1 MRKMRV
7 LAPAKVNLTLD
18 ILRRRPDG
26 YHDLRMVMQSISLC
40 DAVTVRTETGTG
52 AIVVRAGRDDLPS
65 GPDNIAWKAADAFFT
80 AAGIPNAGV
89 EIDIEKNIPFA
100 AGMAGGSADGAAVLK
115 ALRDLL
121 CPAMVDAE
129 LKVIGLRVGS
139 DVPFCLRGGTAL
151 AEGRGE
157 ILTDLP
163 SLPPCWLAVCKPDFG
178 LSTPALFGRIR
189 IPELRVRPDHGAI
202 LSALEVSDL
211 PGVARQLCNVFEEVL
226 TEAESVH
233 IRRIRQTMLDHGALN
248 AVMTGSGPTV
258 FGIFETEASARAAVS
273 ALQTEYAQTFV
284 AQPL

>member
-1 MRKMRV
+1 ME
-7 LAPAKVNLTLD
+7 LFGLHIP
-18 ILRRRPDG
+18 
-26 YHDLRMVMQSISLC
+26 
-40 DAVTVRTETGTG
+40 
-52 AIVVRAGRDDLPS
+52 
-65 GPDNIAWKAADAFFT
+65 DAFFT
-80 AAGIPNAGV
+80 AAGIPKAGV
-89 EIDIEKNIPFA
+89 ELDIEKNLPCA

-121 CPAMVDAE
+121 CPVMTDAE
-129 LKVIGLRVGS
+129 LEVIGLRVGS
-139 DVPFCLRGGTAL
+139 DVPFCIRGGTAL

-163 SLPPCWLAVCKPDFG
+163 SLPSCWLAVCKPDFG

-189 IPELRVRPDHGAI
+189 IPELRVRPNHGAI
-202 LSALEVSDL
+202 LSALEVGDL

-258 FGIFETEASARAAVS
+258 FGIFETEASARAA
-273 ALQTEYAQTFV
+273 ADTLQTEYAQTFA